1 MIRKHKRKRKDTEY
15 LYLSAYLHAREA
27 RAGESEARNRE
38 AVFRELEE
46 LAPDRGIV
54 DFFRV
59 KYDYHN
65 AKVFLKSIASNT
77 DNSRLYSSMG
87 RYTPE
92 QLMLA
97 YRDGKSE
104 ALSPAFAKALT
115 QADDVLSRT
124 RDPRL
129 ADFLLDRAYVGEMK
143 TTAEGTG
150 SPLLTRFAAL
160 QADALN
166 LRALVRMLKSGVE
179 PEQLGEVL
187 TDCGSVPLKALKEAY
202 PDTGTVLA
210 LYKTTELAPLLPEA
224 EKAAQGGGFSP
235 LENGCRRLLASWMDR
250 VKLTP
255 FGEEVLIR
263 YLYRL
268 EANEA

>member
-1 MIRKHKRKRKDTEY
+1 MKRKRKDTDY
-15 LYLSAYLHAREA
+15 LFLSAFLHARET
-27 RAGESEARNRE
+27 RAGETGDRDKA
-38 AVFRELEE
+38 AVLRELEE
-46 LAPDRGIV
+46 LAPDPGIV

-65 AKVFLKSIASNT
+65 AKVFLKSIAANT
-77 DNSRLYSSMG
+77 DNSRLYSPMG
-87 RYTPE
+87 RFTPE

-97 YRDGKSE
+97 YRDGKSD

-129 ADFLLDRAYVGEMK
+129 SDFLLDRAYVGELK
-143 TTAEGTG
+143 STAEGTR
-150 SPLLTRFAAL
+150 SSLLIRYAAL

-166 LRALVRMLKSGVE
+166 LRALVRMLKSSVE
-179 PEQLGEVL
+179 PDLLDKVL
-187 TDCGSVPLKALKEAY
+187 TDCGSVSLKALKEAY
-202 PDTGTVLA
+202 PDTAALLA
-210 LYKTTELAPLLPEA
+210 LYRSTELAPLLPEA
-224 EKAAQGGGFSP
+224 EKAAAGEGFSP
-235 LENGCRRLLASWMDR
+235 LESACRRLLAGWMDR
-250 VKLTP
+250 VRYTP